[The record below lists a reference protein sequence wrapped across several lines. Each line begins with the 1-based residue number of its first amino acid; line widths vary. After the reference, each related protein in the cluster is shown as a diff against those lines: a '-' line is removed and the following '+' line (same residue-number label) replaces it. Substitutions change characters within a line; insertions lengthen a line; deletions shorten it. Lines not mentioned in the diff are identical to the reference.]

1 MKPVAA
7 WMLLFTLPASAQF
20 AAGTWKTDTSKRS
33 IDLSELR
40 KGGPPKDGIPA
51 IYQPR
56 FVAGAEANG
65 LAPGE
70 FVIALRIGGE
80 ARAYPLQI
88 LMWHELVNDRIG
100 ETPVLVSYCPLCNS
114 AIVFDRR
121 VDGAELDFGV
131 SGMLRNSDM
140 VMYDRQSDSLWQQIT
155 GEGIVGAYTG
165 KELRM
170 IPSQMISFERFVEA
184 HPDGRVLSRET
195 GFRRDYGHNP
205 YRGYEFGKGPIM
217 PVKQTRD
224 TGLRPME
231 KLVVLKDGKGYR
243 AYPVS
248 RLTRNR
254 VFEDKVD
261 GRHIVLFYSP
271 EGLSPVDAAKMAD
284 SREAGTIGVFL
295 AERDSKRLRFRR
307 NKDQIEDR
315 DTGSVWTITGAAA
328 SGPQAGAQLEP
339 VEHGVYFTFAWM
351 AFEPDTLIVGGVSSP
366 D

>member
-1 MKPVAA
+1 
-7 WMLLFTLPASAQF
+7 
-20 AAGTWKTDTSKRS
+20 
-33 IDLSELR
+33 
-40 KGGPPKDGIPA
+40 
-51 IYQPR
+51 
-56 FVAGAEANG
+56 
-65 LAPGE
+65 
-70 FVIALRIGGE
+70 
-80 ARAYPLQI
+80 
-88 LMWHELVNDRIG
+88 MWHELVNDRIG

-170 IPSQMISFERFVEA
+170 VSSQMISFEHFLEA
-184 HPDGRVLSRET
+184 HPDGKALSRET
-195 GFRRDYGHNP
+195 GFRRDYGRNP
-205 YRGYEFGKGPIM
+205 YRGYEFGQGPIM
-217 PVKQTRD
+217 AVKQTRD

-261 GRHIVLFYSP
+261 GRQIVLFYSP

-284 SREAGTIGVFL
+284 
-295 AERDSKRLRFRR
+295 
-307 NKDQIEDR
+307 
-315 DTGSVWTITGAAA
+315 
-328 SGPQAGAQLEP
+328 
-339 VEHGVYFTFAWM
+339 
-351 AFEPDTLIVGGVSSP
+351 
-366 D
+366 